1 MKKIFA
7 IFIACVFAQGAA
19 GLLIVGDANGATK
32 NAVVYQEGK
41 GGEISS
47 GGPVYLAQTPSRNV
61 RLTGDSTKKV
71 LPPPCTV
78 TGIKGKNI
86 TVKDF
91 YGKTDTVEVEDARGI
106 KVGDKVVVKDGLMII
121 GIHPE

>member
-1 MKKIFA
+1 MRKIIAITIVGFLAQMTAGFFA
-7 IFIACVFAQGAA
+7 
-19 GLLIVGDANGATK
+19 VGDASG
-32 NAVVYQEGK
+32 AVVYREGK
-41 GGEISS
+41 GGQISS
-47 GGPVYLAQTPSRNV
+47 GGPVYFAQTPSRNV

-78 TGIKGKNI
+78 IGTKGKNI

-91 YGKTDTVEVEDARGI
+91 YGKTDTVEVENAAGI

>member
-1 MKKIFA
+1 MKKVLA
-7 IFIACVFAQGAA
+7 IFIVGILAQVAA
-19 GLLIVGDANGATK
+19 GPFIIGDVSG
-32 NAVVYQEGK
+32 AVVYREGK
-41 GGEISS
+41 GGQISS
-47 GGPVYLAQTPSRNV
+47 GGLVYLAQSPSRNV

-78 TGIKGKNI
+78 VGIKGKDI

-91 YGKTDTVEVEDARGI
+91 YGKTDTVEVENARGI